1 MNRTATSVVRLR
13 RMTAKGCSVR
23 CDIWRR
29 FHDYPLPRRKAQIY
43 RVRGSP
49 FIGSSVSKGR
59 PRNAASFDSDS
70 VSLDIHLAP
79 ANELLASGRKSHF
92 ALGRHHCEGEF
103 GAAPLSSEIGL
114 TRDAGCRAPRP
125 IGRAPT
131 PDPQQP
137 PDLLGATARSS
148 EVSPPDRS

>member
-23 CDIWRR
+23 CDIWRS
-29 FHDYPLPRRKAQIY
+29 FHDYPLPRRKARFIAFAEA
-43 RVRGSP
+43 RGS
-49 FIGSSVSKGR
+49 GR
-59 PRNAASFDSDS
+59 ASP
-70 VSLDIHLAP
+70 SLDIRLAP
-79 ANELLASGRKSHF
+79 ANEPLASGRESHF
-92 ALGRHHCEGEF
+92 ALGRDHCEGEF

-137 PDLLGATARSS
+137 TDLLGAIARSS